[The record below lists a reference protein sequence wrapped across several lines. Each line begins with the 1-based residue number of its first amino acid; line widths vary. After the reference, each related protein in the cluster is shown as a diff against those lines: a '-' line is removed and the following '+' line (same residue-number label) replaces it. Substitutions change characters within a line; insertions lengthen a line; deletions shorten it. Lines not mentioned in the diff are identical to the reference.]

1 MLSMKPY
8 ISVLLSLA
16 LLLGICCPAPAQAES
31 VKDSLNVGMI
41 STKTTRLLPLLPE
54 ERDIIS
60 LYSLVYESLLVV
72 GDNGLPEP
80 YLAKDFKFTGGGNS
94 IKVELRDNLVFS
106 DGRRLTAYDVAASG
120 NYILQRANNEENLD
134 KGHYRLMA
142 YNIKSFAATSETEL
156 VVTTAR
162 PYFMSLYSLIFPV
175 LPQDRLDAENPP
187 GSGPYVVDKFEPG
200 SSMWLKV
207 NEQWWKQKPQVK
219 SIFVNFYQNSKKMVS
234 DFEYGR
240 LDTVITRSLAA
251 AQYKSGV
258 GVLSMPYRTN
268 QLETLLINNN
278 EYRLKDV
285 EARKAIMKAIDV
297 NLIMNRVF
305 IGRVSRACTPFPS
318 SSVLNADLD
327 EYYQYNLE
335 EARSLLASLGWEDT
349 DEDGVLDK
357 IDENGKLARF
367 VLRLLVYEDPE
378 NDVRYETANRI
389 RNMLEK
395 LKISVRIELKD
406 IAKVQE
412 DLVSQSFDLALV
424 AFQLDEAF
432 DPGFLLIS
440 TNAKLGNY
448 GRYKSSDMDIL
459 MSAYRTEYDLSEI
472 AYTAQL
478 IQQRFTEDMPFIPLF
493 YRAGS
498 ILTRKVFTNVR
509 DIRENE
515 VFRGIE
521 SFVDI
526 Q

>member
-1 MLSMKPY
+1 M
-8 ISVLLSLA
+8 
-16 LLLGICCPAPAQAES
+16 
-31 VKDSLNVGMI
+31 
-41 STKTTRLLPLLPE
+41 
-54 ERDIIS
+54 
-60 LYSLVYESLLVV
+60 
-72 GDNGLPEP
+72 
-80 YLAKDFKFTGGGNS
+80 
-94 IKVELRDNLVFS
+94 
-106 DGRRLTAYDVAASG
+106 
-120 NYILQRANNEENLD
+120 
-134 KGHYRLMA
+134 
-142 YNIKSFAATSETEL
+142 
-156 VVTTAR
+156 
-162 PYFMSLYSLIFPV
+162 
-175 LPQDRLDAENPP
+175 
-187 GSGPYVVDKFEPG
+187 
-200 SSMWLKV
+200 
-207 NEQWWKQKPQVK
+207 
-219 SIFVNFYQNSKKMVS
+219 
-234 DFEYGR
+234 
-240 LDTVITRSLAA
+240 
-251 AQYKSGV
+251 
-258 GVLSMPYRTN
+258 
-268 QLETLLINNN
+268 
-278 EYRLKDV
+278 
-285 EARKAIMKAIDV
+285 
-297 NLIMNRVF
+297 
-305 IGRVSRACTPFPS
+305 
-318 SSVLNADLD
+318 
-327 EYYQYNLE
+327 
-335 EARSLLASLGWEDT
+335 
-349 DEDGVLDK
+349 
-357 IDENGKLARF
+357 
-367 VLRLLVYEDPE
+367 LRLLVYEDPE